1 MKRRKKVLGTP
12 TLEQLE
18 KELRRSVKRSRFAT
32 VLQIVLYSVI
42 SLAAA
47 AILAVSLWLP
57 ILQVQGTA
65 MAPNYLEDELLLCIK
80 SDDYL
85 PGDVVAFYHNDRIVI
100 RRVIATAGCWVH
112 IDEAGNVNV
121 DGMALVEPY
130 LTEKSLGQCNREL
143 PCQVPDVAY
152 FVMGDNRAESID
164 SRSSALGCI
173 SQEQIIGKVIF
184 RIWPFQQ
191 IGPVQ

>member
-1 MKRRKKVLGTP
+1 MKRRKKALGTP

-32 VLQIVLYSVI
+32 VLQIVLYSVV
-42 SLAAA
+42 SLVAA

-121 DGMALVEPY
+121 DGMALEEPY

>member
-12 TLEQLE
+12 TLAQLE

-47 AILAVSLWLP
+47 AILAVCLLFP

-85 PGDVVAFYHNDRIVI
+85 PGDVVASYHNDRIVI

-121 DGMALVEPY
+121 DGMALEEPY

>member
-12 TLEQLE
+12 TLAQLE

-32 VLQIVLYSVI
+32 VLQIVLYSVV
-42 SLAAA
+42 SLVAA

-121 DGMALVEPY
+121 DGMAREEPY

-143 PCQVPDVAY
+143 PCQVPELAY

-191 IGPVQ
+191 IGTVQ

>member
-1 MKRRKKVLGTP
+1 MLF
-12 TLEQLE
+12 
-18 KELRRSVKRSRFAT
+18 RS
-32 VLQIVLYSVI
+32 
-42 SLAAA
+42 
-47 AILAVSLWLP
+47 
-57 ILQVQGTA
+57 
-65 MAPNYLEDELLLCIK
+65 
-80 SDDYL
+80 

-121 DGMALVEPY
+121 DGMALEEPY
-130 LTEKSLGQCNREL
+130 LTEKSLGQRNREL
-143 PCQVPDVAY
+143 PCQVPELAY

-191 IGPVQ
+191 MGPVQ

>member
-121 DGMALVEPY
+121 DGMALEEPY
-130 LTEKSLGQCNREL
+130 LTEKSLGQCTREL